1 MAILPSNPREILP
14 ELDPEYQRL
23 AQEHSQYEAE
33 LQSLT
38 SNAFLSSEDLLQQIK
53 LKKLKLRVKDQM
65 EQILWRRAHGQ
76 PSS

>member
-14 ELDPEYQRL
+14 ELDLEYQRL
-23 AQEHSQYEAE
+23 AQEHSQYEEE
-33 LQSLT
+33 LQRLT
-38 SNAFLSSEDLLQQIK
+38 KNAYLSSEDLLQQIK

-76 PSS
+76 PGS

>member
-14 ELDPEYQRL
+14 DLDPEYQRL

-38 SNAFLSSEDLLQQIK
+38 RNAFLSSEDLQQQIK

-65 EQILWRRAHGQ
+65 EQILWRRAHGH
-76 PSS
+76 PS

>member
-23 AQEHSQYEAE
+23 AQEHSQYETE

-38 SNAFLSSEDLLQQIK
+38 RNAFLSSEDLLQQIK